1 MTRSALLLLGAVAA
15 VALLALGIPRPAAAA
30 GCEAKTPEVSINMP
44 LQEPVVDSSLA
55 QPALQQLSD
64 QFVPGRHGG
73 RTLGLYRS
81 RLMTSYTTKMRIT
94 TSSDSVC
101 ISIASVQIVFTM
113 PERRIYVA
121 GEWKPGTCGYTAILE
136 HERKHQAADD
146 QVIREH
152 LQRFRRAVESAV
164 VKAGALAVP
173 TAQSAT
179 AQDRLEKVVQAAVES
194 EFQELTAEQKSMQQ
208 EVDAGL
214 EYARVR
220 ASCSQFG

>member
-1 MTRSALLLLGAVAA
+1 MTNSALLLLGAVGVAA
-15 VALLALGIPRPAAAA
+15 FSALGIPTSAAAA
-30 GCEAKTPEVSINMP
+30 NCEAATPEVSINMP
-44 LQEPVVDSSLA
+44 LQDPVVDSSLA

-64 QFVPGRHGG
+64 QFIPGRHGG
-73 RTLGLYRS
+73 HTLGLYRS
-81 RLMTSYTTKMRIT
+81 RLMTSYTTKMR
-94 TSSDSVC
+94 SAALSDSVC
-101 ISIASVQIVFTM
+101 VSIVSVQIVFTM

-136 HERKHQAADD
+136 HERKHQSADD

-164 VKAGALAVP
+164 AKAGALVVP
-173 TAQSAT
+173 AAQRAT

-194 EFQELTAEQKSMQQ
+194 ELQELGAEQKRMQE